1 MMEEMGWIMAGGLAV
16 GMMAILIGIY
26 MTKEAQPIDRFWD
39 AAGEFMFC
47 AGGVLSLLFFTVLLA
62 SFIYRAQ
69 AC

>member
-16 GMMAILIGIY
+16 GMMAILVGIY
-26 MTKEAQPIDRFWD
+26 MTKGARPIDRFWD
-39 AAGEFMFC
+39 AAGESMFSM
-47 AGGVLSLLFFTVLLA
+47 GGAISLFFFILLLA